1 MAKKSKAFGAKKKP
15 STAKPNPFD
24 LKYTKQKR
32 DVVGT
37 ARYTNGNPL
46 GTRKKAHEIRKNTI
60 GKELKLLGKQNQ
72 IKDRRLGQNNPTL
85 SSDEKSMM
93 RFIAQRKNL
102 TSKKTEKFLLSDE
115 QEDTL
120 DHLLDHLTEA
130 EKFQRGVGHEQNEE
144 EDLDPELLAQT
155 SFGGGSLESTK
166 TDEHGRKLTRKEML
180 DQIISNSK
188 QQKALRQRDRKLQLE
203 QWQKLDEQF
212 TELRGAG
219 ELKFGRSEE
228 KTNEEDD
235 DYMALYQQL
244 EFDKKAPAL
253 DPRKDPLK
261 QTEYEQKRVEKS
273 EAERQKRMTE
283 GEVTFAE
290 HPSVDEDVGV
300 NRRKR
305 AITQSEEFQ
314 LRYDAQGNPILKD
327 APLKGILK
335 NSKPVVGQSADEEPE
350 FWTQDDLDFEEEK
363 LDGDEFVDFED
374 TAEEESDLEDDEEID
389 EDGAE
394 SDEQLASD
402 LEDLEEQSDE
412 QAAEPTVIPR
422 KKSRIEEII
431 QSEEP
436 NSDGPVAKFWYEI
449 TANNYVELD
458 RLNELAQGIY
468 QRAKFNSTKFA
479 VQFLF
484 LFDRIFNE
492 VKTNRRTAPNFKFF
506 AFLRVTYAVFSVSDR
521 IHAIC
526 LPATALVMDCI
537 SRARI
542 HNALDCA
549 KVLLICNEMALWVE
563 ESKRY
568 CPEVLAF
575 LHGVLM
581 MATENSTGQSFNGIG
596 FPVSKPHRHMLYL
609 NDKVSYQSE
618 STIERFL
625 SHNYKLLLSY
635 HCVPFTLL
643 RISLNQHRLL
653 DLQVIRLAVSL
664 TRYFAQLY
672 DNIPD
677 TYSTIFR
684 MIEMLEPKI
693 EEHFNARHPTHRRDD
708 PQAQEKRLTKRLR
721 RETRSAVKELRQDAR
736 YIAGHQQKVRKD
748 IDDER
753 IRKTNNILASLQTQE
768 SDYQKRK
775 NHAKMNKDVGTNSKA
790 TEYKDERTANRTIK
804 PTLDANDFIAPDT
817 IRYIPNFI
825 TIEEEQRLLARVYA
839 VPKPKWDTLRNRRLQ
854 SWGGL
859 WLQTIIDKI
868 MTVKSA
874 FSSDHRPNHVLIN
887 EYLPQQGIMPH
898 TDGPAFHPLI
908 STLSLG
914 SSTCLDFYEPL
925 QGGQKRSLEQRQIG
939 SILLQPRSLVLIK
952 DHAYELLHG
961 IRELRADIINEKV
974 FNRPKSLPLDTKT
987 MGDQQYEPLLPG
999 AQPVPVQNQAANVAN
1014 PRNAP
1019 DPIAAN
1025 QVAAAI
1031 NQNQDAGAPA
1041 ANNAPLQSVL
1051 AADGTGANQ
1060 EKFGG
1065 IQSGYQQDVNNTGGQ
1080 GEDEEDQDELGAV
1093 EEDPEDY
1100 AQLKKQAIC
1109 MSVSMVFFGIN
1120 FSISL
1125 AGITVFVI
1133 TKTSA

>member
-1 MAKKSKAFGAKKKP
+1 MAKKSKAFGAKTKP

-37 ARYTNGNPL
+37 ARYTNGNPM

-60 GKELKLLGKQNQ
+60 GKELKLLGKQNR

-85 SSDEKSMM
+85 SSDDKSMM

-102 TSKKTEKFLLSDE
+102 VSKKKEKFLLSDE
-115 QEDTL
+115 QEEDTL
-120 DHLLDHLTEA
+120 DHLVDHLTEA

-144 EDLDPELLAQT
+144 DDLDPDLLAQT
-155 SFGGGSLESTK
+155 SFGGGSLESTR
-166 TDEHGRKLTRKEML
+166 TDEQGRKLTRKEML

-188 QQKALRQRDRKLQLE
+188 QQKALRQRDRKLQLD

-261 QTEYEQKRVEKS
+261 QAEYEQKRVEKS
-273 EAERQKRMTE
+273 EAERQKRMIE
-283 GEVTFAE
+283 GTV
-290 HPSVDEDVGV
+290 
-300 NRRKR
+300 RRKR
-305 AITQSEEFQ
+305 AADQSEDVQ
-314 LRYDAQGNPILKD
+314 LRYDAQGKPILKD
-327 APLKGILK
+327 EPLKGILK
-335 NSKPVVGQSADEEPE
+335 TSKPIVGQSADEEPE
-350 FWTQDDLDFEEEK
+350 FWAQDDLDFEDEE
-363 LDGDEFVDFED
+363 LEGDELVDFED
-374 TAEEESDLEDDEEID
+374 TEEAESDLEDAEEMD
-389 EDGAE
+389 EDGGE
-394 SDEQLASD
+394 SDEQSASD
-402 LEDLEEQSDE
+402 LEDLEEQSE
-412 QAAEPTVIPR
+412 EPTAESIVIPT
-422 KKSRIEEII
+422 KKPRTEEII
-431 QSEEP
+431 RPEEP
-436 NSDGPVAKFWYEI
+436 NSDGPVAKFWSEI
-449 TANNYVELD
+449 TTDNYVERD
-458 RLNELAQGIY
+458 CLNELAQGIY
-468 QRAKFNSTKFA
+468 QRAKFR
-479 VQFLF
+479 F
-484 LFDRIFNE
+484 LFDQIFDE
-492 VKTNRRTAPNFKFF
+492 AKTNRRTAPSFKFF

-521 IHAIC
+521 VHSVC
-526 LPATALVMDCI
+526 LPATALAMDCI

-581 MATENSTGQSFNGIG
+581 MATENSTGQSFNSIG
-596 FPVSKPHRHMLYL
+596 FPVSKPHRHMLYV
-609 NDKVSYQSE
+609 NDKSQLQTV
-618 STIERFL
+618 TAL
-625 SHNYKLLLSY
+625 S
-635 HCVPFTLL
+635 L
-643 RISLNQHRLL
+643 RSVYTY
-653 DLQVIRLAVSL
+653 LQVIRLAVSL

-708 PQAQEKRLTKRLR
+708 PKAQEKRLTKRLR

-753 IRKTNNILASLQTQE
+753 VRKTNNILASLQTQE

-775 NHAKMNKDVGTNSKA
+775 KSAKNHAKMNRDVGTNSKA
-790 TEYKDERTANRTIK
+790 TGYKNESTANGAMR
-804 PTLDANDFIAPDT
+804 PALDANDFIVK
-817 IRYIPNFI
+817 N
-825 TIEEEQRLLARVYA
+825 
-839 VPKPKWDTLRNRRLQ
+839 
-854 SWGGL
+854 
-859 WLQTIIDKI
+859 WLQTIIDKL

-874 FSSDHRPNHVLIN
+874 FSSDRRPNHVLIN

-898 TDGPAFHPLI
+898 TDGPAFYPLI

-961 IRELRADIINEKV
+961 IRELQADTINEKV
-974 FNRPKSLPLDTKT
+974 FNRPKSLPL
-987 MGDQQYEPLLPG
+987 GSSIE
-999 AQPVPVQNQAANVAN
+999 
-1014 PRNAP
+1014 RH
-1019 DPIAAN
+1019 IR
-1025 QVAAAI
+1025 
-1031 NQNQDAGAPA
+1031 
-1041 ANNAPLQSVL
+1041 
-1051 AADGTGANQ
+1051 
-1060 EKFGG
+1060 
-1065 IQSGYQQDVNNTGGQ
+1065 
-1080 GEDEEDQDELGAV
+1080 
-1093 EEDPEDY
+1093 
-1100 AQLKKQAIC
+1100 
-1109 MSVSMVFFGIN
+1109 
-1120 FSISL
+1120 ISL
-1125 AGITVFVI
+1125 TIRNVPQVKKLNVGNIVG
-1133 TKTSA
+1133 K

>member
-1 MAKKSKAFGAKKKP
+1 MAKKSKAFGAKTKP

-37 ARYTNGNPL
+37 ARYTNGNPM

-60 GKELKLLGKQNQ
+60 GKELKLLGKQNR

-85 SSDEKSMM
+85 SSDDKSMM

-102 TSKKTEKFLLSDE
+102 VSKKKEKFLLSDE
-115 QEDTL
+115 PKEEEDTL
-120 DHLLDHLTEA
+120 DHLVDHLTEA

-144 EDLDPELLAQT
+144 DDLDPDLLAQT
-155 SFGGGSLESTK
+155 SFGGGSLESTR
-166 TDEHGRKLTRKEML
+166 TDEQGRKLTRKEML

-188 QQKALRQRDRKLQLE
+188 QQKALRQRDRKLQLD

-261 QTEYEQKRVEKS
+261 QAEYEQKRVEKS
-273 EAERQKRMTE
+273 EAERQKRMIE
-283 GEVTFAE
+283 GTVTFAE
-290 HPSVDEDVGV
+290 HPSVDEDVGLK
-300 NRRKR
+300 RRKR
-305 AITQSEEFQ
+305 AADQSEDVQ
-314 LRYDAQGNPILKD
+314 LRYDAQGKPILKD
-327 APLKGILK
+327 EPLKGILK
-335 NSKPVVGQSADEEPE
+335 TSKPIVGQSADEEPE
-350 FWTQDDLDFEEEK
+350 FWAQDDLDFEDEE
-363 LDGDEFVDFED
+363 LEGDELVDFED
-374 TAEEESDLEDDEEID
+374 TEEAESDLEDAEEMD
-389 EDGAE
+389 EDGGE
-394 SDEQLASD
+394 SDEQSASD
-402 LEDLEEQSDE
+402 LEDLEEQSE
-412 QAAEPTVIPR
+412 EPTAESIVIPT
-422 KKSRIEEII
+422 KKPRTEEII
-431 QSEEP
+431 RPEEP
-436 NSDGPVAKFWYEI
+436 NSDGPVAKFWSEI
-449 TANNYVELD
+449 TTDNYVERD
-458 RLNELAQGIY
+458 CLNELAQGIY

-479 VQFLF
+479 AQFRF
-484 LFDRIFNE
+484 LFDQIFDE
-492 VKTNRRTAPNFKFF
+492 AKTNRRTAPSFKFF

-521 IHAIC
+521 VHSVC
-526 LPATALVMDCI
+526 LPATALAMDCI

-581 MATENSTGQSFNGIG
+581 MATENSTGQSFNSIG
-596 FPVSKPHRHMLYL
+596 FPVSKPHRHMLYV
-609 NDKVSYQSE
+609 NDKSQLQTV
-618 STIERFL
+618 TAL
-625 SHNYKLLLSY
+625 S
-635 HCVPFTLL
+635 L
-643 RISLNQHRLL
+643 RSVYTCKDVKSLNQHRLL

-684 MIEMLEPKI
+684 QFEFQLERLPVDNYPTILGDEVKETLDIVKKLVSSRSKLRHMIKSAAKKIKMIEMLEPKI

-708 PQAQEKRLTKRLR
+708 PKAQEKRLTKRLR

-753 IRKTNNILASLQTQE
+753 VRKTNNILASLQTQE

-775 NHAKMNKDVGTNSKA
+775 KSAKNHAKMNRDVGTNSKA
-790 TEYKDERTANRTIK
+790 TGYKNESTANGAMR
-804 PTLDANDFIAPDT
+804 PALDANDFIVKNAPDS

-825 TIEEEQRLLARVYA
+825 TEEEEQRLLARVYA
-839 VPKPKWDTLRNRRLQ
+839 VPKLKWDTLRNRRLQ

-859 WLQTIIDKI
+859 VGQHGLISDGDLPDWLQTIIDKL

-874 FSSDHRPNHVLIN
+874 FSSDRRPNHVLIN

-898 TDGPAFHPLI
+898 TDGPAFYPLI

-961 IRELRADIINEKV
+961 IRELQADTINEKV
-974 FNRPKSLPLDTKT
+974 FNRPKSLPL
-987 MGDQQYEPLLPG
+987 GSSIE
-999 AQPVPVQNQAANVAN
+999 
-1014 PRNAP
+1014 RH
-1019 DPIAAN
+1019 IR
-1025 QVAAAI
+1025 
-1031 NQNQDAGAPA
+1031 
-1041 ANNAPLQSVL
+1041 
-1051 AADGTGANQ
+1051 
-1060 EKFGG
+1060 
-1065 IQSGYQQDVNNTGGQ
+1065 
-1080 GEDEEDQDELGAV
+1080 
-1093 EEDPEDY
+1093 
-1100 AQLKKQAIC
+1100 
-1109 MSVSMVFFGIN
+1109 
-1120 FSISL
+1120 ISL
-1125 AGITVFVI
+1125 TIRNVPQVKKLNVGNIVG
-1133 TKTSA
+1133 K

>member
-1 MAKKSKAFGAKKKP
+1 M
-15 STAKPNPFD
+15 PFF
-24 LKYTKQKR
+24 LF
-32 DVVGT
+32 
-37 ARYTNGNPL
+37 L
-46 GTRKKAHEIRKNTI
+46 I
-60 GKELKLLGKQNQ
+60 GF
-72 IKDRRLGQNNPTL
+72 
-85 SSDEKSMM
+85 M
-93 RFIAQRKNL
+93 RFVCLQLRWSWTA
-102 TSKKTEKFLLSDE
+102 F
-115 QEDTL
+115 
-120 DHLLDHLTEA
+120 H
-130 EKFQRGVGHEQNEE
+130 V
-144 EDLDPELLAQT
+144 
-155 SFGGGSLESTK
+155 LEST
-166 TDEHGRKLTRKEML
+166 ML
-180 DQIISNSK
+180 
-188 QQKALRQRDRKLQLE
+188 L
-203 QWQKLDEQF
+203 
-212 TELRGAG
+212 
-219 ELKFGRSEE
+219 
-228 KTNEEDD
+228 
-235 DYMALYQQL
+235 
-244 EFDKKAPAL
+244 
-253 DPRKDPLK
+253 
-261 QTEYEQKRVEKS
+261 
-273 EAERQKRMTE
+273 
-283 GEVTFAE
+283 
-290 HPSVDEDVGV
+290 
-300 NRRKR
+300 
-305 AITQSEEFQ
+305 
-314 LRYDAQGNPILKD
+314 
-327 APLKGILK
+327 
-335 NSKPVVGQSADEEPE
+335 
-350 FWTQDDLDFEEEK
+350 
-363 LDGDEFVDFED
+363 
-374 TAEEESDLEDDEEID
+374 
-389 EDGAE
+389 
-394 SDEQLASD
+394 
-402 LEDLEEQSDE
+402 
-412 QAAEPTVIPR
+412 
-422 KKSRIEEII
+422 
-431 QSEEP
+431 
-436 NSDGPVAKFWYEI
+436 
-449 TANNYVELD
+449 
-458 RLNELAQGIY
+458 
-468 QRAKFNSTKFA
+468 
-479 VQFLF
+479 
-484 LFDRIFNE
+484 
-492 VKTNRRTAPNFKFF
+492 TAPKSF
-506 AFLRVTYAVFSVSDR
+506 
-521 IHAIC
+521 
-526 LPATALVMDCI
+526 
-537 SRARI
+537 
-542 HNALDCA
+542 
-549 KVLLICNEMALWVE
+549 LICNEMALWVE

-887 EYLPQQGIMPH
+887 EYLPQQG
-898 TDGPAFHPLI
+898 
-908 STLSLG
+908 
-914 SSTCLDFYEPL
+914 Y
-925 QGGQKRSLEQRQIG
+925 
-939 SILLQPRSLVLIK
+939 
-952 DHAYELLHG
+952 Y
-961 IRELRADIINEKV
+961 
-974 FNRPKSLPLDTKT
+974 DTKT